1 MTLNE
6 HHKPESKDGGRK
18 QFGDKGQIAS
28 VGRIE
33 VHAMYSAFTVSDLN
47 NEREKWVFSTLT
59 LPPSNPGEWHQ

>member
-6 HHKPESKDGGRK
+6 HRKPESKDRGRK

-33 VHAMYSAFTVSDLN
+33 VHAMYSAFAVLDFKNQRENWVLSKSQIHVDMLN
-47 NEREKWVFSTLT
+47 S
-59 LPPSNPGEWHQ
+59 